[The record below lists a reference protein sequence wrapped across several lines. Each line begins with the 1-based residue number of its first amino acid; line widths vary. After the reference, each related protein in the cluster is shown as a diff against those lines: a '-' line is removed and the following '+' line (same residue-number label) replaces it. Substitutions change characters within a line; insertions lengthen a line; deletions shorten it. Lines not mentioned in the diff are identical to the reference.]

1 MLSYI
6 VVKYNAGLYYTIIE
20 RLINKSMFVICM
32 KEAIQRWNI
41 WWENP
46 QEIEK
51 FIGTERTTLS
61 QMLVELKIPHIK
73 DIIGVRRCGKT
84 VLMYQIISKLMEQN
98 IKPKNILYLNFDDPE
113 LIDLG
118 EAIKTSLHINP
129 DISHVFLDEIQNVK
143 EWERIIRVYYDRK
156 KFKQIFV
163 SGSSASLISRDV
175 GRTLTGRHV
184 TKVLTPFSF
193 NEYLIQQRIEK
204 PADISN
210 REKVMHFLDNYLKNG
225 GFPETIGTDR
235 LTSKTILV
243 DLYNDILSRD
253 IVSRFDVDLGIVKKI
268 GYYLMTNIGALFSY
282 NSVARA
288 LNLHYD
294 TVKKYIPCFEEVFL
308 FFVVPYFSWKIKTT
322 VKKDMKCYSID
333 TGLRNA
339 VSFKFSEDLGKLAEN
354 IVLIELKRRG
364 EEVYFWSGKKEVDF
378 IVREGN
384 KLTAMNIT
392 YTNDVS
398 KREKE
403 GLLDFRE
410 KYKNA
415 ELVIITKELE
425 QTDENKIKY
434 IPLWKWL
441 LSLGDQ

>member
-1 MLSYI
+1 M
-6 VVKYNAGLYYTIIE
+6 TIETFINE
-20 RLINKSMFVICM
+20 LIFIAYM
-32 KEAIQRWNI
+32 KEAIQRWNV

-46 QEIEK
+46 QEIQK

-61 QMLVELKIPHIK
+61 HILSELKIPHIK

-84 VLMYQIISKLMEQN
+84 VLMYQIISKMIEQN
-98 IKPKNILYLNFDDPE
+98 IKPENILYLNFDDPE
-113 LIDLG
+113 LMEL
-118 EAIKTSLHINP
+118 EETIKTSLHINP

-184 TKVLTPFSF
+184 TTILTPFSF
-193 NEYLIQQRIEK
+193 KEYLIKQGIEK

-210 REKVMHFLDNYLKNG
+210 REKVMHYLEIYLKNG
-225 GFPETIGTDR
+225 GFPETIGTDD
-235 LTSKTILV
+235 LASKTILV

-253 IVSRFDVDLGIVKKI
+253 IVSRFDADLDIVKKI
-268 GYYLMTNIGALFSY
+268 GYYLMTNMGSLFSY

-294 TVKKYIPCFEEVFL
+294 TVKKYVPYFEEVFL
-308 FFVVPYFSWKIKTT
+308 FYVVPFFSWKIKST

-333 TGLRNA
+333 TGIRNA
-339 VSFKFSEDLGKLAEN
+339 VSFKFSGDLGKLAEN
-354 IVLIELKRRG
+354 LVLIELKRRCK
-364 EEVYFWSGKKEVDF
+364 EVFFWKEKREVDF
-378 IVREGN
+378 IIREGSD
-384 KLTAMNIT
+384 LIAMNVT

-398 KREKE
+398 KREIE
-403 GLLDFRE
+403 GLLEFKER
-410 KYKNA
+410 YKNA
-415 ELVIITKELE
+415 ELVMLTKELE
-425 QTDENKIKY
+425 QTDNNKVKY

-441 LSLGDQ
+441 TKKI

>member
-1 MLSYI
+1 ME
-6 VVKYNAGLYYTIIE
+6 TF
-20 RLINKSMFVICM
+20 INKFIFIISM
-32 KEAIQRWNI
+32 KESIQRWNV

-46 QEIEK
+46 QEIKK

-61 QMLVELKIPHIK
+61 QTLMELKIPHIK

-84 VLMYQIISKLMEQN
+84 VLMYQIISELIKQN

-113 LIDLG
+113 LMDLG

-156 KFKQIFV
+156 KFRQIFV

-175 GRTLTGRHV
+175 GKTLTGRHI
-184 TKVLTPFSF
+184 TKILTPFSF
-193 NEYLIQQRIEK
+193 KEYLIQQRIEK

-210 REKVMHFLDNYLKNG
+210 REKVIHYLEIYLKNG

-253 IVSRFDVDLGIVKKI
+253 IVSRFDADLDIVKKI

-282 NSVARA
+282 NSVARS

-294 TVKKYIPCFEEVFL
+294 TVKKYVPYFEEVFL
-308 FFVVPYFSWKIKTT
+308 FFVVPFFSWKIKST

-333 TGLRNA
+333 TGIRNA
-339 VSFKFSEDLGKLAEN
+339 VSFKFSDDLGKLAEN
-354 IVLIELKRRG
+354 LVLIELKRRG
-364 EEVYFWSGKKEVDF
+364 KEVYFWRGKREVDF
-378 IVREGN
+378 IVREESS
-384 KLTAMNIT
+384 LTAMNVT
-392 YTNDVS
+392 YTNDIS
-398 KREKE
+398 KREIE
-403 GLLDFRE
+403 GLLEFKE

-415 ELVIITKELE
+415 KIVILTKELE
-425 QTDENKIKY
+425 QTDKNKIKY
-434 IPLWKWL
+434 VPLWKWL
-441 LSLGDQ
+441 TKKQ

>member
-1 MLSYI
+1 
-6 VVKYNAGLYYTIIE
+6 
-20 RLINKSMFVICM
+20 M
-32 KEAIQRWNI
+32 KESIQRWNV
-41 WWENP
+41 WWENS
-46 QEIEK
+46 QEIKK

-61 QMLVELKIPHIK
+61 QMLMELKIPHIK
-73 DIIGVRRCGKT
+73 DVIGVRRCGKT

-113 LIDLG
+113 LTDLE

-129 DISHVFLDEIQNVK
+129 DISHMFLDEIQNVR

-156 KFKQIFV
+156 KFRQIFV

-175 GRTLTGRHV
+175 GKTLTGRHI
-184 TKVLTPFSF
+184 TKILTPFSF
-193 NEYLIQQRIEK
+193 KEYLIQQRIEK

-210 REKVMHFLDNYLKNG
+210 REKVIHYLELYLKNG

-253 IVSRFDVDLGIVKKI
+253 IVSRFDADLDIVKKI
-268 GYYLMTNIGALFSY
+268 GYYLMTNISTLFSY
-282 NSVARA
+282 NSVARS

-294 TVKKYIPCFEEVFL
+294 TVKKYVPYFEEVFL
-308 FFVVPYFSWKIKTT
+308 FFVVPFFSWKIKST

-339 VSFKFSEDLGKLAEN
+339 VSFKFSDDLGQLAEN
-354 IVLIELKRRG
+354 LVLIELKRRG
-364 EEVYFWSGKKEVDF
+364 KEVYFWRGKREVDF
-378 IVREGN
+378 IVKEES
-384 KLTAMNIT
+384 KLTAMNVT
-392 YTNDVS
+392 YTDDIS
-398 KREKE
+398 KRERE
-403 GLLDFRE
+403 GLLEFKE

-415 ELVIITKELE
+415 KIVILTKELE
-425 QTDENKIKY
+425 QTDKNKIKY

-441 LSLGDQ
+441 TKKQ